1 MIEEVEV
8 EKATIEIWE
17 RNKNEPLL
25 IEDKTDVDCERKRSV
40 GGGAVKQ
47 CRILTWLMSHGPGQ
61 KE

>member
-25 IEDKTDVDCERKRSV
+25 IEYKTDVDCERKRSV
-40 GGGAVKQ
+40 GEERSSNVVF
-47 CRILTWLMSHGPGQ
+47 
-61 KE
+61 